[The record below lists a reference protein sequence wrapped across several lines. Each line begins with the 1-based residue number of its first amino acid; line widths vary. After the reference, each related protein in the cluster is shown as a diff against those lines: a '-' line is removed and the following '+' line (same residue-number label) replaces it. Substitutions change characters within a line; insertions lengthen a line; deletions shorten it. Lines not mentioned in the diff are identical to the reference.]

1 MKIQPIKT
9 QQSTGPSGGRAWFR
23 LPDFR
28 FLLIPV
34 LCLAAR
40 AASDEGATCAP
51 GFLRAIA
58 QSDNPAA
65 DGWPSEAMSRK
76 LGKHFSGLTG
86 DVLEAGDIEW
96 VRPEFAGQP
105 LRPAMAE
112 TFADGAFRIRLAKAS
127 DAAADCKGPAGF
139 AKAWNDSWP
148 PDSVPD
154 SREAHIKIILISE
167 TSDGWSTTVRVER
180 EADTPGSRACQT
192 SRWRCEWSGRDE
204 PKLAGIA
211 VEECEEAERAGGRL
225 FRERTATVT
234 GNTPVLTAQLNVGQS
249 VWQQTL
255 DWNLTLQGFGQHGI
269 AVADVNGD
277 GLDDVYVCQ
286 PAGLPNRLFLH
297 LRNGAVQEVA
307 QDCGVDWLEPTQ
319 AALFADFDN
328 DGDQDLAL
336 TIEHEVMLQANKG
349 NGQFAAPAIL
359 AKGRN
364 FSSMAAAD
372 YDNDGDLDLYACAY
386 YPENAQLG
394 RLAQPAPYFNAQNG
408 GRDALLRNDTPKGAA
423 WKFTETTKESGIEAV
438 NNRWTFAVAWEDY
451 DDDGDLD
458 LVCANDYGRAN
469 LFRNDKGH
477 FTDVAGES
485 GMENSGFGMSTAWG
499 DYDRDGRND
508 LYLAGMFSSAGSRIV
523 PQAGFRAMEAGEKK
537 DTFMVMA
544 RGNSLFRN
552 AGGGKLEDRS
562 MEANC
567 NMGRWSWATRF
578 ADINNDGWE
587 DILVANGWL
596 SNALRDDL

>member
-1 MKIQPIKT
+1 MNP
-9 QQSTGPSGGRAWFR
+9 PA
-23 LPDFR
+23 
-28 FLLIPV
+28 LIPILFF
-34 LCLAAR
+34 LCAGLEAQGEDGAA
-40 AASDEGATCAP
+40 CAP
-51 GFLRAIA
+51 GFMRAIA

-65 DGWPSEAMSRK
+65 DGWPTEAMSRK
-76 LGKHFSGLTG
+76 LGKFLVTLNGGELDAASM
-86 DVLEAGDIEW
+86 EW
-96 VRPEFAGQP
+96 IAPEFAGP
-105 LRPAMAE
+105 TLRPEVAE
-112 TFADGAFRIRLAKAS
+112 TFADDSFRVRLAK
-127 DAAADCKGPAGF
+127 DIKAAADFKGAAGF
-139 AKAWNDSWP
+139 AQAWNESWP
-148 PDSVPD
+148 PDSSED
-154 SREAHIKIILISE
+154 LREAHLKIIHISQ
-167 TSDGWSTTVRVER
+167 TAAGWSTTVRVER
-180 EADTPGSRACQT
+180 EADTAKGRACQT
-192 SRWRCEWSGRDE
+192 SRWRCEWTGRDE
-204 PKLAGIA
+204 PKLLAIV

-225 FRERTATVT
+225 FRERTATVI
-234 GNTPVLTAQLNVGQS
+234 GNTPVLTAQLNVGQP

-255 DWNLTLQGFGQHGI
+255 DWNLTLQGYGQHGI

-297 LRNGAVQEVA
+297 LRNGTVQEVA

-336 TIEHEVMLQANKG
+336 TIEQEVMLQMNKG
-349 NGQFAAPAIL
+349 NGQFSAPVIL
-359 AKGRN
+359 CKGRN

-394 RLAQPAPYFNAQNG
+394 RLANPAPYFNAQNG

-423 WKFTETTKESGIEAV
+423 WKFTETTKGTGIEAV
-438 NNRWTFAVAWEDY
+438 NNRWTFATAWEDF

-477 FTDVAGES
+477 FTDVAGEA
-485 GMENSGFGMSTAWG
+485 GMANSGFGMSTAWG

-523 PQAGFRAMEAGEKK
+523 PQAGFRALEAGENK

-552 AGGGKLEDRS
+552 TGDGKLEDRS

-567 NMGRWSWATRF
+567 NMGRWAWATRF
-578 ADINNDGWE
+578 ADLNNDGWE
-587 DILVANGWL
+587 DILVTNGWL